1 MRLDIPRSVLVALWA
16 NRLGTAPSPEELA
29 QAARAVRAVADD
41 DGMPTADL
49 LTQVAGTAVLA
60 VTPVPGE
67 PVPLPAPARAAAL
80 EAGQALISGPPRGA
94 PGLLRI
100 AVPDERAFGSELEPG
115 ELLGWQVWTEP
126 VDGSGWVPPVITMAE
141 ARTGLA
147 EALDLAI
154 ETLLSVDVARWR
166 EEAAEEIAMLGSDEL
181 PPPAADRIPPGLD
194 PRRSHVLSRA
204 VRLQAIVDL
213 ATQDDGAAVNSWQA
227 DQRTAALRHVAAAA
241 RGALCAVSV
250 SGF

>member
-80 EAGQALISGPPRGA
+80 R
-94 PGLLRI
+94 PG
-100 AVPDERAFGSELEPG
+100 
-115 ELLGWQVWTEP
+115 
-126 VDGSGWVPPVITMAE
+126 
-141 ARTGLA
+141 
-147 EALDLAI
+147 
-154 ETLLSVDVARWR
+154 
-166 EEAAEEIAMLGSDEL
+166 
-181 PPPAADRIPPGLD
+181 
-194 PRRSHVLSRA
+194 RR
-204 VRLQAIVDL
+204 
-213 ATQDDGAAVNSWQA
+213 
-227 DQRTAALRHVAAAA
+227 
-241 RGALCAVSV
+241 
-250 SGF
+250 